1 MEMHQTAM
9 DNGRSF
15 FSCYSKIF
23 DDALVKVVEIGSQDV
38 NGTLKDV
45 CPKRFNYIG
54 VDFISAANVDVV
66 LDDPYILPF
75 EDNSVD
81 IVLSSSCFE
90 HSEMF
95 WLVFI
100 EILRVLKPKGIFY
113 MNAPSKGGYHAYPVD
128 CWRFNPD
135 SGLALSNWGKRNGYS
150 SVLLE
155 SYTQA
160 SGEWGD
166 FVAVFLKD
174 ASFINHF
181 SARIIDTKPDFV
193 NGRKNSNILEMF
205 NPLYLEQPENKRQG
219 LSRLKNYI
227 PKTLKPFIEKIYHY
241 FH

>member
-1 MEMHQTAM
+1 MHQTAM

-23 DDALVKVVEIGSQDV
+23 DDALVTVVEIGSQDV

-45 CPKRFNYIG
+45 CPERFKYIG

-66 LDDPYILPF
+66 LEDPYVLPF

-95 WLVFI
+95 WLVFL
-100 EILRVLKPKGIFY
+100 EILRVLKPKGVFY

-128 CWRFNPD
+128 CWRFYPD
-135 SGLALSNWGKRNGYS
+135 SGLALNNWGKRNGYS

-155 SYTQA
+155 SYTHS
-160 SGEWGD
+160 SGDWGD
-166 FVAVFLKD
+166 FSAVFLKD
-174 ASFINHF
+174 FNFINDF
-181 SARIIDTKPDFV
+181 TARIIDTKPDFI
-193 NGRKNSNILEMF
+193 NGRRDSNALEMF
-205 NPLYLEQPENKRQG
+205 KPAYSGDTERKVEG
-219 LSRLKNYI
+219 LSALKKYI
-227 PKTLKPFIEKIYHY
+227 PSVLMPFAKKMYDY
-241 FH
+241 FR